1 VLGPSHWLHEIS
13 LPKRVCHHFWPG
25 LLPLAN
31 NTLPINQEFD
41 EALGLIIP
49 KKDLALMG
57 TSCLRTL
64 KTIENLAEKHYLPVG
79 TCLNL
84 QNSF

>member
-1 VLGPSHWLHEIS
+1 MLGTHWEPVNFLKKILFPQTLKEKNARHLECMLGPSHWLHEIS

-41 EALGLIIP
+41 EALGPIIP
-49 KKDLALMG
+49 K
-57 TSCLRTL
+57 R
-64 KTIENLAEKHYLPVG
+64 I
-79 TCLNL
+79 
-84 QNSF
+84 